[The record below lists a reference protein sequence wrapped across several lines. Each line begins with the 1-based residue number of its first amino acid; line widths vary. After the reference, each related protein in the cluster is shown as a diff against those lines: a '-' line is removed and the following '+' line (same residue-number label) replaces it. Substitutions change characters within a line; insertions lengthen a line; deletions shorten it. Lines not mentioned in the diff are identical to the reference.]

1 MYIKQEKIKFQLRKS
16 ESNFILFTIIVISY
30 HVQNCITSLYVN
42 MRMYN
47 IYLYIILINAATNIV
62 EFSIRI
68 RKKNLY
74 IVFPE
79 KLQIVI
85 GETGFAPSFS

>member
-1 MYIKQEKIKFQLRKS
+1 
-16 ESNFILFTIIVISY
+16 
-30 HVQNCITSLYVN
+30 
-42 MRMYN
+42 MYN
-47 IYLYIILINAATNIV
+47 IYLYIIFINAATNIV

-79 KLQIVI
+79 KSQIVI
-85 GETGFAPSFS
+85 GETGFAPSFSWIEI